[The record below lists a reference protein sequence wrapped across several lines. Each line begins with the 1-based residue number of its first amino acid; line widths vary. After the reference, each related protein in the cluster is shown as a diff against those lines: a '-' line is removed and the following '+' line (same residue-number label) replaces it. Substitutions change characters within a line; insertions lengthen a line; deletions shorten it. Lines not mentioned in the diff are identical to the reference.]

1 MILKEGQIERALD
14 RPDPQ
19 VRLYLFYGPD
29 ESGSATQYD
38 RLARAIGPDAE
49 RVDIEA
55 ATLKANPGRL
65 AEEAASMGLFG
76 DTRFVRVTASGD
88 ECAPAIELLLTAP
101 AAGNPVAIL
110 TGTLRATAQTVK
122 LVSASP
128 LAIGHVSYALEGGK
142 ADAMAAAIGRELGLR
157 VESEVAQRLIAAM
170 GPDRLLLRRELEKLA
185 LYLDAAPDRPQTLD
199 LETLDAVGADAGES
213 DMNRLFTAVLDG
225 RTDAVAGELQRLEDE
240 GASMVMV
247 LRQFGVHLVRL
258 AGYRAQVDGGD
269 SIERATDTKAIF
281 WKEKPAIQRQLRDWT
296 SDRLATA
303 IGRTA
308 AAQRAIMRAD
318 PIEAGAAAELMTIA
332 RAAGRRR

>member
-29 ESGSATQYD
+29 EAGSAAQFE
-38 RLARAIGPDAE
+38 RLARAMGPEAE
-49 RVDIEA
+49 RIDIDA
-55 ATLKANPGRL
+55 ATLKSNPGRL

-76 DTRFVRVTASGD
+76 EIRFVRVTASGD
-88 ECAPAIELLLTAP
+88 ECAASIAELLEVP

-110 TGTLRATAQTVK
+110 TGALRATAQSVK
-122 LVSASP
+122 LVAASP
-128 LAIGHVSYALEGGK
+128 LAIGHASYAPEGGK
-142 ADAMAAAIGRELGLR
+142 ADALAAAIGRELGLR
-157 VESEVAQRLIAAM
+157 VDPEVAQRLIAGM

-199 LETLDAVGADAGES
+199 MAALDAVGADAGEA
-213 DMNRLFTAVLDG
+213 DMNRLFAAVLDG
-225 RTDAVAGELQRLEDE
+225 RTDAVAGELQRLEEE

-258 AGYRAQVDGGD
+258 AGFRSQVDGGD
-269 SIERATDTKAIF
+269 SIERVTDTKAIF
-281 WKEKPAIQRQLRDWT
+281 WKEKPAIQRQLRGWT
-296 SDRLATA
+296 SDRIATA
-303 IGRTA
+303 IARTA

-318 PIEAGAAAELMTIA
+318 PIEAGAAAELLTIA
-332 RAAGRRR
+332 RAAGKRR